1 MNILKTLRSK
11 VTGLA
16 FPALNWYKIGAIV
29 IVIAAYTFIIDQRAT
44 HRCELK
50 HEQQRTEQAQ
60 KKLEQVADHVE
71 KRLPVVAKK
80 EKASAEL
87 RGDVQRTKNKNEGYI
102 YENENRN
109 SGSCDLSDAEFS
121 GVQELIR
128 QSREAAK

>member
-1 MNILKTLRSK
+1 MNLLKTIGKKLPSF
-11 VTGLA
+11 A
-16 FPALNWYKIGAIV
+16 IPALNWYKIVAMV
-29 IVIAAYTFIIDQRAT
+29 LVLAAWTVFVDQRAT

-50 HEQQRTEQAQ
+50 QEQQRTEQAQ
-60 KKLEQVADHVE
+60 QKLEEVADHVE
-71 KRLPVVAKK
+71 ERLPVVAKK

-87 RGDVQRTKNKNEGYI
+87 RGDVQRTKNTNEGYI

-121 GVQELIR
+121 GMQELIR

>member
-1 MNILKTLRSK
+1 MNLLKTIGKKLPSF
-11 VTGLA
+11 A
-16 FPALNWYKIGAIV
+16 IPALNWYKIGAMV
-29 IVIAAYTFIIDQRAT
+29 LVLAAWTVFVDQRAT

-71 KRLPVVAKK
+71 ERLPVVAKK